1 MANLTY
7 STVKLRFKTPMDA
20 AAARMLVNKWR
31 QPVDGMPDNGRDW
44 LGYIYVNAGVI
55 DKPSADDELFP
66 CLHGYNVAGNLIGIN
81 RDGCDLVVVLETKWS
96 SSVAAWG
103 VIQET
108 AFPDADVLFY
118 SEFEEGDRITNDEA
132 YRGKWQIECGACEDD
147 AARTTASDILGEED
161 VAAVSADTVIEVA
174 EATGAP
180 VPDIDEA
187 VDCLLDIDIY
197 ARPWDICDII
207 SMD

>member
-20 AAARMLVNKWR
+20 AAARLLVNKWR
-31 QPVDGMPDNGRDW
+31 QPVDGMPTNTRDW

-55 DKPSADDELFP
+55 QKPEADDEVFP
-66 CLHGYNVAGNLIGIN
+66 CLHGYNVAGNLIDMN
-81 RDGCDLVVVLETKWS
+81 RDGCDLDVALETKWS

-108 AFPDADVLFY
+108 MFPDAQVLFY
-118 SEFEEGDRITNDEA
+118 SEFEEGDRVTNDET
-132 YRGKWQIECGACEDD
+132 YRGKWQVECDACEDN
-147 AARTTASDILGEED
+147 AARTTATDILGEENA
-161 VAAVSADTVIEVA
+161 AAVPASTVIEVA

-180 VPDIDEA
+180 VANVDEA

-197 ARPWDICDII
+197 ARPWDICDIL